1 MDYIR
6 SGAHLEGEN
15 NRNKLQTALIV
26 CPASYPRPALTR
38 FRLMHGALQPP
49 HTHFSDQSAPTL
61 NQFLLGLPAT
71 NPYTDRLKGPAISS
85 CFHYFPQEPRY
96 FFVAW
101 APSVSPL
108 GRPVALRGQL
118 ASWAQAL

>member
-1 MDYIR
+1 MQWN
-6 SGAHLEGEN
+6 EE
-15 NRNKLQTALIV
+15 
-26 CPASYPRPALTR
+26 
-38 FRLMHGALQPP
+38 QPDCCLLRAGCI
-49 HTHFSDQSAPTL
+49 DQSAPTL

-101 APSVSPL
+101 APSFSPL